1 MIYQSS
7 QINQPDETSS
17 RPSNK
22 TSESLSFISSP
33 KQHTS
38 TASLSPLPLSSTM
51 SVVMKK
57 SPISSD
63 ISNSSAELPF
73 QPKLS
78 SYPTNK
84 QNSGGGAYRLVR
96 LESHL
101 FSD

>member
-1 MIYQSS
+1 
-7 QINQPDETSS
+7 
-17 RPSNK
+17 
-22 TSESLSFISSP
+22 
-33 KQHTS
+33 
-38 TASLSPLPLSSTM
+38 M
-51 SVVMKK
+51 SVFMKK

-84 QNSGGGAYRLVR
+84 KNSGGGAWRLVR
-96 LESHL
+96 LEPHL

>member
-1 MIYQSS
+1 
-7 QINQPDETSS
+7 
-17 RPSNK
+17 
-22 TSESLSFISSP
+22 
-33 KQHTS
+33 
-38 TASLSPLPLSSTM
+38 M

-84 QNSGGGAYRLVR
+84 QNSGFGAWRLVR
-96 LESHL
+96 LEPHL
-101 FSD
+101 VFSPGGSASLIFGLNITFCY